1 MVVNAQGLCFWADY
15 QGIVFVWFVYLVFTG
30 FYGVGF
36 VVYADSLDTIY
47 GADGKLPYCGCLA

>member
-30 FYGVGF
+30 LYGVPF
-36 VVYADSLDTIY
+36 VMYAGSSNIIY
-47 GADGKLPYCGCLA
+47 GVDGKLPYCGLLA